1 MPFAV
6 HEKVMDTSAV
16 LVSVGLLLL
25 GLGILLY
32 FRQRARI
39 KASLVAEGVVI
50 DLIQKKVRG
59 EYIRRKTPEGVK
71 LEQKTMYRPT
81 IQFKPQ
87 RGRAVKFIANL
98 SMRPSPYQVGDR
110 VEVLYLPQDP
120 KQAVINRFV
129 YLWFFVIMLTLFGF
143 LTLGMGLM
151 MWALQ

>member
-1 MPFAV
+1 
-6 HEKVMDTSAV
+6 MDTGAV
-16 LVSVGLLLL
+16 LVSVGVLLL

-39 KASLVAEGVVI
+39 RASLLAEGVVI

-59 EYIRRKTPEGVK
+59 KYILRETPQGLT
-71 LEQKTMYRPT
+71 LEQKTMYRPI

-110 VEVLYLPQDP
+110 VEVLYLPEDP

-129 YLWFFVIMLTLFGF
+129 HLWFFVIMLTLFGF
-143 LTLGMGLM
+143 LTLGMGWM
-151 MWALQ
+151 MWALR